1 MFWGL
6 YHKEMH
12 TFAQGGIQKYLCQH
26 SLSIVKE
33 LETTLMS
40 ISGGGYK

>member
-1 MFWGL
+1 
-6 YHKEMH
+6 MH

-26 SLSIVKE
+26 SFLIAKK

-40 ISGGGYK
+40 SSGGVDK